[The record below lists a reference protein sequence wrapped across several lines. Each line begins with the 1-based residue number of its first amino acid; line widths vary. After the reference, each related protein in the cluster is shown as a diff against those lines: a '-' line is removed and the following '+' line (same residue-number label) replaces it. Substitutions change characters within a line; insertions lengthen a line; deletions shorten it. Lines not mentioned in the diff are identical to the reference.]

1 MNSFLNAIIPLSP
14 VLLVVMP
21 VIGACFGWGASRLG
35 LEFTRWTAF
44 SNSLVSCLILAAVM
58 FSPFLQTDEDDR
70 PTRAI
75 SVTLK
80 LPATETASAEE
91 RNERVIKWA
100 LDATAVWFLLLPT
113 CLWPVLTL
121 LIHRMTDVSQQHY
134 FLLML
139 LQALLAG
146 LFVSFDLL
154 SFLTFLMLTTFCLL
168 CLIRL
173 ASGSRSRSVF
183 ESTMYLQFLG
193 DGLIMGGL
201 LLAATGHTWMQGVL
215 LEGPQPLTLQFESI
229 LQGTV
234 SDVSL
239 YPVAQAYWS
248 TVSPWIFLMLLSGFV
263 IKGALFPVH
272 YQLTQWLKLL
282 PAQAGSAPEG
292 IGWYLVLLTLITK
305 VSIYGMVR
313 FLVPLTFSVGTS
325 VSSLLALWGSFGFL
339 IAALIASLRKDLL
352 TIVVWFLI
360 GQTSLVLTILFAAD
374 ATAVSQY
381 LSWNLIQGLACCLLF
396 LVLPLIGL
404 EQQKRTHKLFMGIAG
419 LSLLTLLGM
428 PGLGGFT
435 AGFALLWSL
444 ANQGVLLA
452 LSFLLGSLLFNL
464 ALIRGFWRLM
474 KVDQPTELPAVSAT
488 PVRSHENIGLTWLA
502 FSPLVLLIVVLG
514 IAPATLLEQTLLPL
528 ISVSE
533 SVTEEPAEN

>member
-1 MNSFLNAIIPLSP
+1 MNSILNAIIPLSP
-14 VLLVVMP
+14 VLLVIMP

-58 FSPFLQTDEDDR
+58 FSPFLQENEDDR

-80 LPATETASAEE
+80 LPGAKTATAEGST
-91 RNERVIKWA
+91 ERVIKWA
-100 LDATAVWFLLLPT
+100 LDATSVWFLLLPT

-134 FLLML
+134 FLIMI

-146 LFVSFDLL
+146 LFVSFDML

-173 ASGSRSRSVF
+173 ASGSCSRSVF

-229 LQGTV
+229 LQGTA

-248 TVSPWIFLMLLSGFV
+248 TVSPWIFLMLLTGFV
-263 IKGALFPVH
+263 IKGALFPAH

-282 PAQAGSAPEG
+282 PAQTGSAPEG
-292 IGWYLVLLTLITK
+292 IGWYLVLLILLTK
-305 VSIYGMVR
+305 VGLYGMIR
-313 FLVPLTFSVGTS
+313 FLVPLTFSVGAS
-325 VSSLLALWGSFGFL
+325 LSSLLALWGSLGFL
-339 IAALIASLRKDLL
+339 VAALIASLRKELL
-352 TIVVWFLI
+352 VIVTWFLI
-360 GQTSLVLTILFAAD
+360 GQTSLALPILFATD
-374 ATAVSQY
+374 ATAVSHY
-381 LSWNLIQGLACCLLF
+381 LTWNLIQGLASCLLF
-396 LVLPLIGL
+396 LVLPLIDL
-404 EQQKRTHKLFMGIAG
+404 EQQKRTHKLFRGIAG
-419 LSLLTLLGM
+419 LSLLTLLGV

-435 AGFALLWSL
+435 AGFALLWNL

-474 KVDQPTELPAVSAT
+474 KTDLPTKLPAARAT
-488 PVRSHENIGLTWLA
+488 PVRSQEQMGLAWLA
-502 FSPLVLLIVVLG
+502 FSPVVLLIVVIG
-514 IAPATLLEQTLLPL
+514 ISPATLLEQTLLPL

-533 SVTEEPAEN
+533 SVAEEPAEN